1 MESNINPTF
10 KNKLQKVLQLNLD
23 SEDTL
28 LAFNDLSS
36 FYDNNTIDSRW
47 NLRAHLEKRCIIV
60 NEEFLQAFSQIQ
72 KVKFS
77 TVDMIHPLFLKY
89 TMPTHQKYI
98 FIFLKIFRSLVKCKK
113 VWMNCKTRAQRW
125 SRKLPLQNQCLE
137 N

>member
-1 MESNINPTF
+1 MESTINPTF

-47 NLRAHLEKRCIIV
+47 NLCAQLEKRCITV

-72 KVKFS
+72 KVN
-77 TVDMIHPLFLKY
+77 FLPNSIIAFKNA
-89 TMPTHQKYI
+89 PAAWN
-98 FIFLKIFRSLVKCKK
+98 SLIYHIL
-113 VWMNCKTRAQRW
+113 NF
-125 SRKLPLQNQCLE
+125 
-137 N
+137 

>member
-1 MESNINPTF
+1 MESTINPTF

-47 NLRAHLEKRCIIV
+47 NLCAQLEKRCITV

-72 KVKFS
+72 KELAKVQES
-77 TVDMIHPLFLKY
+77 VDD
-89 TMPTHQKYI
+89 
-98 FIFLKIFRSLVKCKK
+98 
-113 VWMNCKTRAQRW
+113 
-125 SRKLPLQNQCLE
+125 LQNACTTMEQKIASTKSVSGKLIE
-137 N
+137 QADKLFTAK